1 MFLHV
6 LAERADPY
14 WFDAPHSN
22 LRAEILRIVSLV
34 VHNLPC
40 PDCAAHAREFWR
52 RGESG
57 RMLDR
62 RDRLRRFLCDFHN
75 DVNLRL
81 GRPMMDPQALAA
93 YYAAVPLSTAAQRC
107 LAVFGA
113 SGSTGRPAPD
123 ALQRNMA
130 LRELHTWAATRSSA
144 PEMGYFE
151 LARAAA
157 HNSISSSSS
166 SSSSWG
172 VRTTS

>member
-6 LAERADPY
+6 LAERADPLWY
-14 WFDAPHSN
+14 DAPHSN

-40 PDCAAHAREFWR
+40 PDCAAHAREYWR
-52 RGESG
+52 SGESG
-57 RMLDR
+57 KMLDR

-75 DVNLRL
+75 SVNARL

-93 YYAAVPLSTAAQRC
+93 HYAAVPLSTAAQRC

-113 SGSTGRPAPD
+113 SGSGRPAPD

-130 LRELHTWAATRSSA
+130 LRELHTWAAARTGA
-144 PEMGYFE
+144 PELGYFE

-157 HNSISSSSS
+157 HNSILPLSA
-166 SSSSWG
+166 
-172 VRTTS
+172 

>member
-6 LAERADPY
+6 LAERADPR
-14 WFDAPHSN
+14 WFDAPYNAN

-40 PDCAAHAREFWR
+40 PDCAAHAQEFWR

-81 GRPMMDPQALAA
+81 GRPLLDPQALAA
-93 YYAAVPLSTAAQRC
+93 HYAAIPLSVAAQRC
-107 LAVFGA
+107 LAVLSTA
-113 SGSTGRPAPD
+113 SAGSGRPAPD

-130 LRELHTWAATRSSA
+130 LRELHAWATSRSSA
-144 PEMGYFE
+144 PELSYFE
-151 LARAAA
+151 LAQSTGD
-157 HNSISSSSS
+157 NSILP
-166 SSSSWG
+166 
-172 VRTTS
+172 RNKE